1 MVATPDPSEAD
12 INIAAIN
19 IPSTNATDT
28 SAADTSAA
36 DTSAADTTPVEA
48 HPDRVETDKPA
59 ELCDDVDKDCGAIRD
74 NDEVCEK
81 PPASEGTLPDDSAC
95 ETCKS
100 LKPGLPSATL
110 PIEPPPVRAAQPRRT
125 LHGIFSKPLRP
136 SPP

>member
-12 INIAAIN
+12 TAIAATT
-19 IPSTNATDT
+19 IPSTNNLSTNTTD
-28 SAADTSAA
+28 S
-36 DTSAADTTPVEA
+36 SAADTTPVDE
-48 HPDRVETDKPA
+48 HPERVETDLPT
-59 ELCDDVDKDCGAIRD
+59 EVHDGVDKDCGAIRD
-74 NDEVCEK
+74 NDEVCK
-81 PPASEGTLPDDSAC
+81 NPPASEGTLPDDSAC

-110 PIEPPPVRAAQPRRT
+110 PIEPPPVRAAQPLRT